1 MQQVE
6 NNTVALAQYG
16 LQDAPEYSLGVW
28 CCDEL
33 GVYRVGESGQDI
45 VACPHIIFPLRRLV
59 NAYTGVEKIEAVSYT
74 HLHVIRLRG
83 IEDIIP
89 YPPTSGKEW
98 RIFCE
103 IRKNKRRKGIK

>member
-1 MQQVE
+1 MFGTDPYAYLDSLKNPFDKQRALTAMCDMASAVGYNSFKRTYEDYRKAQRGIDVQQVE

-45 VACPHIIFPLRRLV
+45 VACP
-59 NAYTGVEKIEAVSYT
+59 
-74 HLHVIRLRG
+74 
-83 IEDIIP
+83 D
-89 YPPTSGKEW
+89 
-98 RIFCE
+98 
-103 IRKNKRRKGIK
+103 RKSVV